1 MENKEKKAFSVK
13 EFFKSTAF
21 KCIAVLL
28 AIALVCGILLTFCND
43 LFEVTD
49 QERFDRIISQIYG
62 ESVETEE
69 VNVEELE
76 TSYDNGDINSA
87 YKVKNDGNYLVNVS
101 GKNGY
106 AGTITCWV
114 VVKLTN
120 NAVSGIGNVVIE
132 SSQGETMLN
141 NIPDKAFDYYSENYK
156 NNEEFD
162 VADIKSEGLTGGA
175 TMSMRAVTNAVNTA
189 VEFVK
194 TQLLGEVTEPDP
206 FEGFSNTKYIDTKNT
221 TVALAEDGTS
231 VIFRVVT
238 TAYSPAQP
246 FTIEITVGADKKIAT
261 FEIEE
266 NGSSPASFADKM
278 PANVKDGTL
287 FIGKTADE
295 LLALLGG
302 ADSGFASADV
312 DESLHGGATRSNTLC
327 AYAALFAA
335 SNYDKAYMMAMENS
349 VVNTQYIDL
358 EKTTYSVEGD
368 VVKYSVVTTGYSPAG
383 AFTIEITVGADKK
396 IATFEIKE
404 NGSSPASFAD
414 KMPANVKDGTLFI
427 GKTADE
433 LLALLGGADSGF
445 ASADVDESLHGG
457 ATRSNTLCAY
467 AALFAASNYDTYI
480 KLAELAPPAL
490 VNTQHIDVEK
500 TTYSVEGNVVK
511 YSVVTTGYSP
521 AGAFTIEITVGADK
535 KIATFEIKEN
545 GSSPASFADKMP
557 ANVKDGTL
565 FIGKTADELLALL
578 GGADSGFASADVDES
593 LHGGATRS
601 NTLCAY
607 AALFA
612 ASNYDILGGE
622 NA

>member
-49 QERFDRIISQIYG
+49 EERLNRTLSKIYG
-62 ESVETEE
+62 QSVETEDALKDGMT
-69 VNVEELE
+69 LE
-76 TSYDNGDINSA
+76 FDNGEINSA
-87 YKVKNDGNYLVNVS
+87 YLVKDDGNYLVNAS
-101 GKNGY
+101 GTGGY
-106 AGTITCWV
+106 YGSVACWV
-114 VVKLTN
+114 VVEISDNSL
-120 NAVSGIGNVVIE
+120 SGIRSVIV
-132 SSQGETMLN
+132 
-141 NIPDKAFDYYSENYK
+141 DKADNASEFTNRISEDNLEYFADSFDGE
-156 NNEEFD
+156 EEFTVSD
-162 VADIKSEGLTGGA
+162 WQGDSLHGGA
-175 TMSMRAVTNAVNTA
+175 TPQFTMTAIVNAVNTA
-189 VEFVK
+189 VEFIRS
-194 TQLLGEVTEPDP
+194 QLLGEVTEPDP
-206 FEGFSNTKYIDTKNT
+206 FEGFSYTDYIDTKNANT

-231 VIFRVVT
+231 VIFSVVT

-246 FTIEITVGADKKIAT
+246 
-261 FEIEE
+261 
-266 NGSSPASFADKM
+266 
-278 PANVKDGTL
+278 
-287 FIGKTADE
+287 
-295 LLALLGG
+295 
-302 ADSGFASADV
+302 
-312 DESLHGGATRSNTLC
+312 
-327 AYAALFAA
+327 
-335 SNYDKAYMMAMENS
+335 
-349 VVNTQYIDL
+349 
-358 EKTTYSVEGD
+358 
-368 VVKYSVVTTGYSPAG
+368 
-383 AFTIEITVGADKK
+383 FTIEITVGADKK

-445 ASADVDESLHGG
+445 TSADVDETLHGG

-467 AALFAASNYDTYI
+467 AALFAASNYDKAYMM
-480 KLAELAPPAL
+480 AMENSV
-490 VNTQHIDVEK
+490 VNTQYIDLEK
-500 TTYSVEGNVVK
+500 TTYTVEGDVVK